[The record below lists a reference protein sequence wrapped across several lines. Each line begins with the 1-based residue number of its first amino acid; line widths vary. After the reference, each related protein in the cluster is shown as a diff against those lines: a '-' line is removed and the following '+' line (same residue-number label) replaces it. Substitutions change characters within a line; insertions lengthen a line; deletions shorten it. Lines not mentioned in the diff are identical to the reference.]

1 MSQQVQ
7 FIHSNQIYWYK
18 EKIYR
23 NINTNRQKCIQT
35 VMKQKNTVKRDV

>member
-1 MSQQVQ
+1 MSQQQVQ

-23 NINTNRQKCIQT
+23 TIDSNRHKYMQT
-35 VMKQKNTVKRDV
+35 AMKQKGQ